1 MAGHSKWA
9 NIKHRKGR
17 QDAKRG
23 KVFSVLIRELT
34 VAAKLGGG
42 VPEENPRLRTAI
54 DKALSANMTK
64 DTIERAV
71 QRGAG
76 GLEGE
81 NLEEVTFEGYGPGGI
96 AVMVESMTDN
106 NNRTVAEVRHAFTKS
121 GGNLGTN
128 GSVVYLFEKKGVI
141 RAQSGQNE
149 DLVMD
154 LAIDAGAEDMEV
166 NEDTSITI
174 TSNPEDF
181 ENIKN
186 VLMEKEII
194 VEDSEVAFIPEN
206 TVKTDLDTSLKVF
219 KLLESLED
227 LDDTQTVTSNV
238 DFSDEMLEHLD

>member
-1 MAGHSKWA
+1 MGKYKAQ
-9 NIKHRKGR
+9 KGR

-42 VPEENPRLRTAI
+42 VPEDNPRLRTAI

-128 GSVVYLFEKKGVI
+128 GSVSYLFEKKGLI
-141 RAQSGQNE
+141 RVQSGQNE
-149 DLVMD
+149 DLVME
-154 LAIDAGAEDMEV
+154 LAIEAGAEDMEV
-166 NEDTSITI
+166 NEDTSMSI
-174 TSNPEDF
+174 TSKPEDF

-186 VLMEKEII
+186 VLVDKEII
-194 VEDSEVAFIPEN
+194 IEDSEMAFIPEN
-206 TVKTDLDTSLKVF
+206 TVEADLDTSLKVF
-219 KLLESLED
+219 KLLESLEE